1 MKKRYLFGPIIL
13 ALVLFAGVVFVP
25 VSWLVNIIPADRLEE
40 SAISLEPNMFQGTYL
55 QSEMLKNSKYV
66 PIYGS
71 SEMSR
76 WDPFHPSNYF
86 ETNEAA
92 FTPYL
97 IGKGGM
103 TSIIHDLNF
112 ATHADQLENKQMV
125 IIVSPQWFVKHGTD
139 EQHFAPNYSSLQAY
153 QLPFNKDVDEQVKRK
168 LMERLM
174 TYNAIK
180 NDPILYKLYDAYLND
195 KKAMFNTLSVPAKAY
210 ISMLEKK
217 DLYFT
222 LLKDKPTNRHQ
233 SDQVKDK
240 TWEELRALAD
250 AYGEKRTQHSE
261 FYIDDKVY
269 NHKKHYIKS
278 MEGKNK
284 DHSYAESLEYDDFQ
298 LMLDILKEAGAK
310 PLFVIIPVNGA
321 YYDYTGFP
329 QKGRQD
335 YYNRI
340 KQQISESGFTYADYS
355 DHEYD
360 PYFMRD
366 TIHIGW
372 KGWVYLDE
380 DMQKFLEE
388 N

>member
-1 MKKRYLFGPIIL
+1 MKKKYLFGPIIL

-25 VSWLVNIIPADRLEE
+25 VSWLAKLVPADRLEE

-55 QSEMLKNSKYV
+55 QSEMLKHSKYV

-71 SEMSR
+71 SELSR

-86 ETNEAA
+86 ETNAA
-92 FTPYL
+92 PFTPYL
-97 IGKGGM
+97 VGKGGM

-112 ATHADQLENKQMV
+112 ATHAARLKNKQMV

-153 QLPFNKDVDEQVKRK
+153 ELPFNKEVDEQVKRK
-168 LMERLM
+168 LMQRLM
-174 TYNAIK
+174 TYNAVK
-180 NDPILYKLYDAYLND
+180 NDTILYQLYDAYLND
-195 KKAMFNTLSVPAKAY
+195 KKIKFNILSVPAKTY
-210 ISMLEKK
+210 LSVLKKK

-222 LLKDKPTNRHQ
+222 LLNDSTTNRHQ
-233 SDQVKDK
+233 SDEVKDK
-240 TWEELRALAD
+240 TWEELQTQAD
-250 AYGEKRTQHSE
+250 SYGEERTQQSE

-269 NHKKHYIKS
+269 NHKKHSIKE
-278 MEGKNK
+278 MKGKNK
-284 DHSYAESLEYDDFQ
+284 GRSYAESPEYDDFQ
-298 LMLDILKEAGAK
+298 LMLDILKQSGAE
-310 PLFVIIPVNGA
+310 PLFVIIPVNGT

-329 QKGRQD
+329 EKGRQD
-335 YYNRI
+335 YYTRI
-340 KQQISESGFTYADYS
+340 KTQINGSGFTYADYS
-355 DHEYD
+355 DYEYE

-380 DMQKFLEE
+380 DMQKFLE
-388 N
+388 

>member
-1 MKKRYLFGPIIL
+1 MKKKYLFGPIIL

-25 VSWLVNIIPADRLEE
+25 VSWLVKLVPADRLAE
-40 SAISLEPNMFQGTYL
+40 SATSLEPNMFQGTYL
-55 QSEMLKNSKYV
+55 QSEMLKRSTYV

-71 SEMSR
+71 SELSR

-86 ETNEAA
+86 ETNDAT

-103 TSIIHDLNF
+103 TSIIHDVNF
-112 ATHADQLENKQMV
+112 ATHAAQLKNKQMV

-153 QLPFNKDVDEQVKRK
+153 QLPFNKEVNEQLKRK
-168 LMERLM
+168 LMQRLM
-174 TYNAIK
+174 MYNAVK
-180 NDPILYKLYDAYLND
+180 NDPILYQLYDAYLND
-195 KKAMFNTLSVPAKAY
+195 KKVMFNTLSVPAKAY
-210 ISMLEKK
+210 ISILEKK

-233 SDQVKDK
+233 SGEVKDK
-240 TWEELRALAD
+240 SWEELKAQAD
-250 AYGEKRTQHSE
+250 SHGEKRTQHSK

-284 DHSYAESLEYDDFQ
+284 GHSYAESPEYGDFQ
-298 LMLDILKEAGAK
+298 LMLDILKEAEAK

-321 YYDYTGFP
+321 YYDYTGFTE
-329 QKGRQD
+329 KGRQD
-335 YYNRI
+335 YYTRI
-340 KQQISESGFTYADYS
+340 KKQINDSGFTYADYS

-380 DMQKFLEE
+380 DMQKFLEKH
-388 N
+388 

>member
-1 MKKRYLFGPIIL
+1 MKKKYLFGPIIL
-13 ALVLFAGVVFVP
+13 ALVLFAGVVFIP
-25 VSWLVNIIPADRLEE
+25 TSWLAKLVPADRLEE
-40 SAISLEPNMFQGTYL
+40 SAISLEPSMFQGTYL
-55 QSEMLKNSKYV
+55 QNEMLKSSTYV

-71 SEMSR
+71 SELSR

-86 ETNEAA
+86 EMNSAP

-112 ATHADQLENKQMV
+112 ATHAAQLKNKQMV

-174 TYNAIK
+174 SYNAVK
-180 NDPILYKLYDAYLND
+180 NDTVLYQLYDAYLND
-195 KKAMFNTLSVPAKAY
+195 KKTMFKMLSVPAKGY
-210 ISMLEKK
+210 ISILKKK

-233 SDQVKDK
+233 SAEVKDK
-240 TWEELRALAD
+240 TWEELRAQAD
-250 AYGEKRTQHSE
+250 AYGKKRTQHSK

-269 NHKKHYIKS
+269 KHKNDYMKS
-278 MEGKNK
+278 MKGKNK
-284 DHSYAESLEYDDFQ
+284 GHSYAESLEYDDFQ
-298 LMLDILKEAGAK
+298 LMLDILKKAEAE

-329 QKGRQD
+329 KKGRQD

-340 KQQISESGFTYADYS
+340 KKQISDNGFNYADYS
-355 DHEYD
+355 GHEHD

-372 KGWVYLDE
+372 KGWVYVSE
-380 DMQKFLEE
+380 DMQRFLE
-388 N
+388 

>member
-1 MKKRYLFGPIIL
+1 MFGPIIL
-13 ALVLFAGVVFVP
+13 ALVLFAGIVFVP
-25 VSWLVNIIPADRLEE
+25 TPWIEKFVPADRLEE
-40 SAISLEPNMFQGTYL
+40 AAISLEPNMFQGVYL
-55 QSEMLKNSKYV
+55 QSEMLKNPKYV

-71 SEMSR
+71 SEFSR

-97 IGKGGM
+97 IGKGGT

-112 ATHADQLENKQMV
+112 ATHADQLKNKKMV
-125 IIVSPQWFVKHGTD
+125 IIISPQWFVKHGTD
-139 EQHFAPNYSSLQAY
+139 ENHFAPNYSALQAY
-153 QLPFNKDVDEQVKRK
+153 QLPFNDKVDEEVKRK

-174 TYNAIK
+174 TFETVK
-180 NDPILYKLYDAYLND
+180 NDKILYPLYDAYLND
-195 KKAMFNTLSVPAKAY
+195 NKFKFKMFSIPTKTYLAAFG
-210 ISMLEKK
+210 KK
-217 DLYFT
+217 DMFFT
-222 LLKDKPTNRHQ
+222 LLKDLPTNRYQ
-233 SDQVKDK
+233 SDEVKGK

-250 AYGEKRTQHSE
+250 QYGEERSQHSE
-261 FYIDDKVY
+261 FYIEDKVY
-269 NHKKHYIKS
+269 KRKKDYYKS

-284 DHSYAESLEYDDFQ
+284 GHSYGESLEYEDFQ
-298 LMLDILKEAGAK
+298 IMLDILKDSGAE
-310 PLFVIIPVNGA
+310 PLFVIIPVNGF
-321 YYDYTGFP
+321 YYDFTGFP
-329 QKGRQD
+329 KEGREA
-335 YYNRI
+335 YYTRI
-340 KQQISESGFTYADYS
+340 KKQISDNGFTYADFS

-380 DMQKFLEE
+380 AMEEFLK

>member
-1 MKKRYLFGPIIL
+1 MKKKYLFGPIIL

-25 VSWLVNIIPADRLEE
+25 VSWVVKLVPADRLAE
-40 SAISLEPNMFQGTYL
+40 SATSLEPNMFQGTYL
-55 QSEMLKNSKYV
+55 QSEMLKRSTYV

-71 SEMSR
+71 SELSR

-86 ETNEAA
+86 ETNNAT

-103 TSIIHDLNF
+103 TSIIHDVNF
-112 ATHADQLENKQMV
+112 ATHADQLKNKQMV
-125 IIVSPQWFVKHGTD
+125 IIVSPQWFVKYGTD

-153 QLPFNKDVDEQVKRK
+153 QLPFNKEVNEQVKRK
-168 LMERLM
+168 LMQRLM
-174 TYNAIK
+174 TYNAVK
-180 NDPILYKLYDAYLND
+180 NDPILYQLYDAYLND
-195 KKAMFNTLSVPAKAY
+195 KKVMFNTLSVPAKAY
-210 ISMLEKK
+210 ISILEKK

-233 SDQVKDK
+233 SDEVKDK
-240 TWEELRALAD
+240 TWEELKAQAD
-250 AYGEKRTQHSE
+250 SYGEKRTQHSK

-284 DHSYAESLEYDDFQ
+284 GHSYAESPEYDDFQ
-298 LMLDILKEAGAK
+298 LMLDILKEAEAK

-321 YYDYTGFP
+321 YYDYTGFTE
-329 QKGRQD
+329 KGRQD
-335 YYNRI
+335 YYTRI
-340 KQQISESGFTYADYS
+340 KKQINDSGFTYADYS

-380 DMQKFLEE
+380 DMKKFLEKH
-388 N
+388 

>member
-1 MKKRYLFGPIIL
+1 MKKKYSFGPIVL

-25 VSWLVNIIPADRLEE
+25 VSWLAKLVPADRLEE
-40 SAISLEPNMFQGTYL
+40 SAISLEPDMFQGTYL
-55 QSEMLKNSKYV
+55 QSEMLKRSTYV

-71 SEMSR
+71 SELSR

-86 ETNEAA
+86 KTNAA
-92 FTPYL
+92 DFTPYL

-112 ATHADQLENKQMV
+112 ATHADKLKNKQMV

-153 QLPFNKDVDEQVKRK
+153 QLPFNKEVDEQVKRK
-168 LMERLM
+168 LMQRLM
-174 TYNAIK
+174 EYKAVK
-180 NDPILYKLYDAYLND
+180 NDTILYQLYDAYLND
-195 KKAMFNTLSVPAKAY
+195 KKNMFNILSVPAKAY
-210 ISMLEKK
+210 LSILKKK

-222 LLKDKPTNRHQ
+222 LLKDKPTNLHQ
-233 SDQVKDK
+233 SDEVKDK
-240 TWEELRALAD
+240 SWELLQAQAD
-250 AYGEKRTQHSE
+250 KYGEKRTQHSE

-269 NHKKHYIKS
+269 KHKKHYIKS

-284 DHSYAESLEYDDFQ
+284 GHSYAESLEYDDFQ
-298 LMLDILKEAGAK
+298 LMLDILKESAAD
-310 PLFVIIPVNGA
+310 PLFVIIPVNGE

-329 QKGRQD
+329 EKGRQD
-335 YYNRI
+335 YYTRI
-340 KQQISESGFTYADYS
+340 KKQINDSGFIYADYS

-360 PYFMRD
+360 PHFMRD

-380 DMQKFLEE
+380 DMQNFLE
-388 N
+388 

>member
-1 MKKRYLFGPIIL
+1 MKRKYLFGPIIL
-13 ALVLFAGVVFVP
+13 ALVLFAGFVFVP
-25 VSWLVNIIPADRLEE
+25 ASWLAKLVPADRLEE
-40 SAISLEPNMFQGTYL
+40 AAINLEPAMFQGTYL
-55 QSEMLKNSKYV
+55 QSEMLKDASYV

-71 SEMSR
+71 SELSR

-86 ETNEAA
+86 ETTDAA

-103 TSIIHDLNF
+103 TSIIHDVNF
-112 ATHADQLENKQMV
+112 ATHADQLKNKQIV

-139 EQHFAPNYSSLQAY
+139 EQHFAPNYSSLQAF

-174 TYNAIK
+174 TYDAVK
-180 NDPILYKLYDAYLND
+180 NDTLLYQLYDAYLND
-195 KKAMFNTLSVPAKAY
+195 NKVLFTSLSVPAKAY
-210 ISMLEKK
+210 LSMLQKK

-222 LLKDKPTNRHQ
+222 LLKEKPTNRHQ
-233 SDQVKDK
+233 SDTVKNK
-240 TWEELRALAD
+240 SWEELRAQAD
-250 AYGEKRTQHSE
+250 IYGEKRTQHSQ
-261 FYIDDKVY
+261 FYMDDKVY
-269 NHKKHYIKS
+269 KHKQHYIKK

-284 DHSYAESLEYDDFQ
+284 GHSYAESLEYEDFQ
-298 LMLDILKEAGAK
+298 LMLDILQQAQAK
-310 PLFVIIPVNGA
+310 PLFVVIPVNGA

-329 QKGRQD
+329 KQGREA
-335 YYNRI
+335 YYDRI
-340 KQQISESGFTYADYS
+340 KKQISDSGFTYADYS
-355 DHEYD
+355 GHEHD

-380 DMQKFLEE
+380 DIQEFL

>member
-1 MKKRYLFGPIIL
+1 MFGPIIL
-13 ALVLFAGVVFVP
+13 ALVLFAGIVFVP
-25 VSWLVNIIPADRLEE
+25 VSWLDKLVPADRLEE
-40 SAISLEPNMFQGTYL
+40 SANSLGPNMFQGTYL
-55 QSEMLKNSKYV
+55 QSEMLKRSTYV

-71 SEMSR
+71 SELSR

-86 ETNEAA
+86 ETNAA
-92 FTPYL
+92 PFTPYL

-112 ATHADQLENKQMV
+112 ATHADQLKKKQMV

-153 QLPFNKDVDEQVKRK
+153 QLPFNKEVDEQVKRK
-168 LMERLM
+168 LMQRLM
-174 TYNAIK
+174 MYNTVK
-180 NDPILYKLYDAYLND
+180 DDTTLYKLYDAYLND
-195 KKAMFNTLSVPAKAY
+195 NKNMFNILSVPAKAY
-210 ISMLEKK
+210 LSILKKK

-233 SDQVKDK
+233 SDEVKDK
-240 TWEELRALAD
+240 TWEELQAQAD
-250 AYGEKRTQHSE
+250 NYGEKRTQHSE
-261 FYIDDKVY
+261 FYIEDKVY
-269 NHKKHYIKS
+269 QKKKQRIKK

-284 DHSYAESLEYDDFQ
+284 GHSYAESLEYDDFQ
-298 LMLDILKEAGAK
+298 IMLDILKDSEAE
-310 PLFVIIPVNGA
+310 PLFAIIPVNGA

-329 QKGRQD
+329 VKGRQD
-335 YYNRI
+335 YYTRI
-340 KQQISESGFTYADYS
+340 KKQINDSGFTYADYS
-355 DHEYD
+355 EHEYD

-380 DMQKFLEE
+380 DMQKFLK
-388 N
+388 

>member
-1 MKKRYLFGPIIL
+1 MFGPIIL
-13 ALVLFAGVVFVP
+13 ALVLFAGIAFVP
-25 VSWLVNIIPADRLEE
+25 TSWLAKLIPADRLEE
-40 SAISLEPNMFQGTYL
+40 SAIGLEPTMFQGTYL
-55 QSEMLKNSKYV
+55 QNEMLHDSKYV

-71 SEMSR
+71 SELSR

-86 ETNEAA
+86 ETNDAS

-112 ATHADQLENKQMV
+112 ATHADQLKNKQVV
-125 IIVSPQWFVKHGTD
+125 IIVSPQWFVKRGTD

-153 QLPFNKDVDEQVKRK
+153 QLPFNKEVDEQVKRD
-168 LMERLM
+168 LMRRLL
-174 TYNAIK
+174 TYDAVK
-180 NDPILYKLYDAYLND
+180 NDTILSQLYDAYLKD
-195 KKAMFNTLSVPAKAY
+195 KKGKFNILSAPAKTY
-210 ISMLEKK
+210 ISILKKK

-233 SDQVKDK
+233 SNEVKDK
-240 TWEELRALAD
+240 TWEELREQAD
-250 AYGEKRTQHSE
+250 TYGEKRTQHSKFNIE
-261 FYIDDKVY
+261 DNVY
-269 NHKKHYIKS
+269 KYKKQYIKE

-284 DHSYAESLEYDDFQ
+284 GHSYAESLEYDDFQ
-298 LMLDILKEAGAK
+298 LMLDILKEAEAE

-329 QKGRQD
+329 KEGRLD
-335 YYNRI
+335 YYSRI
-340 KQQISESGFTYADYS
+340 KKQIEDNGFTYADYS

-372 KGWVYLDE
+372 KGWVYLNE
-380 DMQKFLEE
+380 DMQKFLE
-388 N
+388 

>member
-1 MKKRYLFGPIIL
+1 MFGPIIL
-13 ALVLFAGVVFVP
+13 ALVLFAGIVFVP
-25 VSWLVNIIPADRLEE
+25 TSWLAKLIPDDRLEE
-40 SAISLEPNMFQGTYL
+40 SAIGLEPTMFQGTYL
-55 QSEMLKNSKYV
+55 QNAMLQDSKYV

-71 SEMSR
+71 SELSR

-86 ETNEAA
+86 ETNDAA

-112 ATHADQLENKQMV
+112 ATHANQLKNKQMV
-125 IIVSPQWFVKHGTD
+125 IIVSPQWFVKRGTD

-153 QLPFNKDVDEQVKRK
+153 QLPFNKEVDEQVKRE
-168 LMERLM
+168 LMQRLL
-174 TYNAIK
+174 TYDAVK
-180 NDPILYKLYDAYLND
+180 NDTILFQLYDAYLND
-195 KKAMFNTLSVPAKAY
+195 KKGKFNIISAPAKAY
-210 ISMLEKK
+210 ISILKKK

-233 SDQVKDK
+233 SNEVKDK
-240 TWEELRALAD
+240 TWEELREQAD
-250 AYGEKRTQHSE
+250 TYGEKRTQHSQFNIE
-261 FYIDDKVY
+261 DNVY
-269 NHKKHYIKS
+269 KYKKQYIKG

-284 DHSYAESLEYDDFQ
+284 GHSYAESLEYDDFQ
-298 LMLDILKEAGAK
+298 LMLDILKEAEAE

-329 QKGRQD
+329 IEGRLD
-335 YYNRI
+335 YYSRI
-340 KQQISESGFTYADYS
+340 KKQIEDNGFTYADYS

-372 KGWVYLDE
+372 KGWVYLNE
-380 DMQKFLEE
+380 DMQKFLE
-388 N
+388 